1 MLLYE
6 QECLSLSYWW
16 NIMMALVRWCKEVPQ
31 VVIKLTCFEYVVMFM
46 EKTQFVKN
54 VECVLVFI
62 YVIVKKQ
69 KLAINE
75 KHCAGVH
82 I

>member
-31 VVIKLTCFEYVVMFM
+31 VVIKLTCFEYVVY
-46 EKTQFVKN
+46 VYGKN
-54 VECVLVFI
+54 TVC
-62 YVIVKKQ
+62 Q
-69 KLAINE
+69 KCGM
-75 KHCAGVH
+75 CAGVH
-82 I
+82 ICHCKETKVGH